1 VFRKCAKKEPWR
13 DPGFLVFAG
22 VFEGGF
28 GKAGVWVWCFCGEV
42 VVDAW

>member
-1 VFRKCAKKEPWR
+1 MEPRR

-28 GKAGVWVWCFCGEV
+28 GKVGVWVWYFCGEV
-42 VVDAW
+42 VVECVANVVS